1 MKRVLASAGI
11 FTAIMAA
18 STGMATA
25 GADSAPGSLGQT
37 GVARIADPSSGSSD
51 LLGNLLHALSTG
63 SAAECTVILDGCV
76 PV

>member
-1 MKRVLASAGI
+1 MKQVLVSASI
-11 FTAIMAA
+11 LTAIMAA

-25 GADSAPGSLGQT
+25 EADSAPESFGQA

-51 LLGNLLHALSTG
+51 VLGNLLHALSTG
-63 SAAECTVILDGCV
+63 SAADCVVILDGCV